1 VKKQY
6 QQGPIWGAQ
15 FRSPDLAQGL
25 GHEVIGQHPSRS
37 ARGARGRL
45 DPGVLLMLGRGL
57 KDCFDDASKEE
68 VPDRIKVLLQ
78 RF

>member
-1 VKKQY
+1 VNRKN
-6 QQGPIWGAQ
+6 QQDPIWGAQ
-15 FRSPDLAQGL
+15 FRSPDLAQSLGL
-25 GHEVIGQHPSRS
+25 EVIGQHPGRS

-57 KDCFDDASKEE
+57 KDCFDDAAKQE